1 MSSILAPIEKEPSI
15 QTTLESKTSMQAPLE
30 SQLSTQTTL
39 ESESSVQAPV
49 KSQSSIQTA
58 LKIKPSTERPLKCQE
73 WMNDLWKNLNAT
85 SKAHDSYTNTTQAKI
100 LGKHSSRMQWNLR
113 VKLAEK
119 KSSLDTLVGKRAGLH
134 RRTRVYKE
142 RAIKVRKN
150 ALATIPE
157 DLTTN
162 PEIPK
167 LPRLSEKN
175 KLTTWVKESLHVYG
189 KYLAS
194 HLVDASIKPRI
205 KKIRRCLWWYL
216 KTGKGIGMV
225 IAKGNVPSRSDLQNL
240 NIEIAVMLAITSKI
254 TRYTQILDESL
265 IEASFR
271 PRVVEIVGILK
282 SYQEKDFRVGLN
294 TTALK
299 QFEKEIQDHLKTRV

>member
-1 MSSILAPIEKEPSI
+1 MSPILAPIESEPSI
-15 QTTLESKTSMQAPLE
+15 QTAV
-30 SQLSTQTTL
+30 
-39 ESESSVQAPV
+39 ESESSMEASVE
-49 KSQSSIQTA
+49 SQPSIQTA
-58 LKIKPSTERPLKCQE
+58 LESNPSTDLPLKCHQ

-100 LGKHSSRMQWNLR
+100 LGKHSSRMQRDLR
-113 VKLAEK
+113 QKLAERRC
-119 KSSLDTLVGKRAGLH
+119 SLNISVGNRAGLH
-134 RRTRVYKE
+134 RRTRAYME

-167 LPRLSEKN
+167 MPRLSEKN
-175 KLTTWVKESLHVYG
+175 KVATWVKESLRVYG

-205 KKIRRCLWWYL
+205 KKIRQCLWSFL

-225 IAKGNVPSRSDLQNL
+225 IAKGDVPSRSDLQNL
-240 NIEIAVMLAITSKI
+240 NTEIAVMLAITSKI
-254 TRYTQILDESL
+254 ARYTQILDGSL
-265 IEASFR
+265 IDASFR
-271 PRVVEIVGILK
+271 PRVVEIIGILK
-282 SYQEKDFRVGLN
+282 SYQEKEFRVGLN
-294 TTALK
+294 TTSLK
-299 QFEKEIQDHLKTRV
+299 EFEREIQDHLKTRVQVENLPSQASES